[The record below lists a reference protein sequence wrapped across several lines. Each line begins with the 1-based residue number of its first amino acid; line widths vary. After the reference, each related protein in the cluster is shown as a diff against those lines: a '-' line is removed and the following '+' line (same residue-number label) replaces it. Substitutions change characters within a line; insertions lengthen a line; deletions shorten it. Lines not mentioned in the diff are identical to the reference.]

1 MNCSFTTPHDAKAL
15 IRSTEIDREVEGPI
29 IIERYAIIPTYTY
42 PNGKLMFLFFSA
54 AGGPTCEVSVETPAD
69 MTKDTSPIRREDDG
83 AALQWTKGTTL
94 IGEGNSGAGHKFAQ
108 VAR

>member
-42 PNGKLMFLFFSA
+42 PNGKLTFFSSVPRL
-54 AGGPTCEVSVETPAD
+54 GPPAKSVW
-69 MTKDTSPIRREDDG
+69 RR
-83 AALQWTKGTTL
+83 LR
-94 IGEGNSGAGHKFAQ
+94 I
-108 VAR
+108 